1 MSDRIGG
8 IPRAAWVGLPCV
20 NELPTVHMD
29 LISFDSTATAG
40 NATLI
45 DNGFLCALR
54 DEDVVRAAAR
64 FGDSVDL
71 LERWPD

>member
-45 DNGFLCALR
+45 DNGFLCA
-54 DEDVVRAAAR
+54 
-64 FGDSVDL
+64 
-71 LERWPD
+71 